1 MSGFPDG
8 KEYIMNKTR
17 LKKYA
22 NLIARCGVNVQKGQ
36 EVIVNA
42 GLDQPEFVKMVVD
55 ECYKAGAKKVSVEW
69 SYQPLTKSNIKYCS
83 DKVLATMEKWQ
94 IEKLEHRAETLPCMI
109 HLISEDPDGL
119 AGINQKKMAKSMA
132 ARAKIIKPIR
142 TKMEN
147 KYQWCIAA
155 VPGKEWAKK
164 VFPGERTS
172 VAMEK
177 LWEAILSTSRV
188 NDDPIEAWRLHNED
202 LANRCKYMNSL
213 GIKEL
218 KYKSASGTDFRV
230 GLLPNAI
237 FMAGGEETL
246 GSNIY
251 YNPNIPSEELFTSPR
266 RGDADGIVYSSRP
279 LSYGGE
285 LIDNFW
291 IRFEG
296 GKAVE
301 VGAEKNEA
309 LLREMISM
317 DEGAA
322 YLGECAL
329 VPYNSPIRESGLLF
343 YNTLFDENAACHLAL
358 GRGFTNVIKGYENY
372 TEKELHDMGINDS
385 FMHEDF
391 MIGTEDMSIVAVCED
406 GKEVKIF
413 ENGNWAF

>member
-1 MSGFPDG
+1 
-8 KEYIMNKTR
+8 MNKTR

-22 NLIARCGVNVQKGQ
+22 NLIAKCGVNVQKGQ
-36 EVIVNA
+36 EVVVNA
-42 GLDQPEFVKMVVD
+42 GLDQPEFVKMVVE
-55 ECYKAGAKKVSVEW
+55 ECYKAGAKRVSVEW
-69 SYQPLTKSNIKYCS
+69 SYQPLTKLNVRYCTE
-83 DKVLATMEKWQ
+83 KVLSTMEKWQ
-94 IEKLEHRAETLPCMI
+94 IEKLEHRAEVLPCMI

-164 VFPGERTS
+164 VFPGEKVS
-172 VAMEK
+172 VAVEK

-188 NDDPIEAWRLHNED
+188 NDDPIEAWRQHNED
-202 LANRCKYMNSL
+202 LAARCKFMNAL

-266 RGDADGIVYSSRP
+266 KGDADGIVYSSRP
-279 LSYGGE
+279 LSYGGQ
-285 LIDNFW
+285 LIDKFW
-291 IRFEG
+291 IKFEG
-296 GKAVE
+296 GKV
-301 VGAEKNEA
+301 VDLGAEKNA
-309 LLREMISM
+309 DLLRELIGM

-372 TEKELHDMGINDS
+372 TEAELHAMGINDS
-385 FMHEDF
+385 IVHEDF
-391 MIGTEDMSIVAVCED
+391 MIGTEDMSIIAVCGD
-406 GKEVKIF
+406 GREVKIF

>member
-1 MSGFPDG
+1 
-8 KEYIMNKTR
+8 MNKTR

-22 NLIARCGVNVQKGQ
+22 NLIARCGVNVQRGQ
-36 EVIVNA
+36 EVVINA
-42 GLDQPEFVKMVVD
+42 ELDQPEFVKMVAD
-55 ECYKAGAKKVSVEW
+55 ECYKAGAKQVTVQW
-69 SYQPLTKSNIKYCS
+69 SYQPLTKSDIKYCS
-83 DKVLATMEKWQ
+83 EKVLGTVEKWQ
-94 IEKLEHRAETLPCMI
+94 IERLEHRAEVLPCMI

-119 AGINQKKMAKSMA
+119 AGVNQKKMAKSMA
-132 ARAKIIKPIR
+132 ARAKVIKPIR
-142 TKMEN
+142 AKMEN

-172 VAMEK
+172 VAIEK

-188 NDDPIEAWRLHNED
+188 TEDPIEAWRLHNED
-202 LANRCKYMNSL
+202 LARRCRYMNAL

-218 KYKSASGTDFRV
+218 KYKASNGTDFRV

-246 GSNIY
+246 GTKIY

-279 LSYGGE
+279 LSYGGQ
-285 LIDNFW
+285 LIENFW
-291 IRFEG
+291 VKFEG
-296 GKAVE
+296 GKAVD
-301 VGAEKNEA
+301 VGAEKNA
-309 LLREMISM
+309 DLLREMIGM

-358 GRGFTNVIKGYENY
+358 GRGFTNVIRGYENH

-385 FMHEDF
+385 IIHEDF
-391 MIGTEDMSIVAVCED
+391 MIGTEDMSIVAVCAD
-406 GKEVKIF
+406 GREVKIF

>member
-1 MSGFPDG
+1 
-8 KEYIMNKTR
+8 MNKTR
-17 LKKYA
+17 LRKYA

-36 EVIVNA
+36 EVVINA
-42 GLDQPEFVKMVVD
+42 GLDQPEFVKMVVE
-55 ECYKAGAKKVSVEW
+55 ECYKAGAKEVSVDW
-69 SYQPLTKSNIKYCS
+69 HYQPLTKTHVRYCS
-83 DKVLATMEKWQ
+83 DKVLATVEKWQ
-94 IEKLEHRAETLPCMI
+94 VEKLEHRAEVLPCMI
-109 HLISEDPDGL
+109 HLISDDPDGL
-119 AGINQKKMAKSMA
+119 AGINQKKMSKSMA

-172 VAMEK
+172 VAVEK

-188 NDDPIEAWRLHNED
+188 NDDPIEAWRLHNEN
-202 LANRCKYMNSL
+202 LAAKCAYMNSL

-218 KYKSASGTDFRV
+218 KYKSSNGTDFRV

-246 GSNIY
+246 GRGVY

-266 RGDADGIVYSSRP
+266 KGDADGIVYSSRP

-291 IRFEG
+291 VKFEG

-322 YLGECAL
+322 YLGEVAL
-329 VPYNSPIRESGLLF
+329 VPYSSPIRESGLLF

-391 MIGTEDMSIVAVCED
+391 MIGTKDLSITAVCED
-406 GKEVKIF
+406 GKEIAIF
-413 ENGNWAF
+413 RDGEWAF